1 MSEILQKQ
9 LFDSGWYTLS
19 ELDSM
24 VGRLDAAMRQVLLP
38 NGKGGYSGVV
48 ALHGP
53 MGSGK
58 TTLVN
63 ALCQFWG
70 VKGGTASATF
80 GLVNAYKAGDW
91 SIFHQ
96 DLYRLSGEEEAW
108 ELGLSEYFEAD
119 ALNLVEWPERA
130 PGLMPNDALLLE
142 LQVEEA
148 SDSPE
153 RRAILWQ
160 MEAS

>member
-1 MSEILQKQ
+1 MPKKQ
-9 LFDSGWYTLS
+9 LFDSGWYV
-19 ELDSM
+19 LDSLES
-24 VGRLDAAMRQVLLP
+24 VVEHLNAAMKQVLLP
-38 NGKGGYSGVV
+38 NAQGGYSGVV

-53 MGSGK
+53 MGVGK

-70 VKGGTASATF
+70 VQGGTASATF

-108 ELGLSEYFEAD
+108 ELGLSEYFEGD

-130 PGLMPNDALLLE
+130 PGLMPDDALLLE
-142 LQVEEA
+142 LQMESP
-148 SDSPE
+148 SDSPA